1 MPHETICPDGLTFEA
16 LENETILDA
25 CLRNGVHI
33 EHVCE
38 KSCACTTCH
47 VIIEEGFEKVDFRS
61 RNIKNFEDLEKNSVD
76 LYSAVKSLYLQR
88 RENLINNGSTSDDEW
103 KDFK

>member
-76 LYSAVKSLYLQR
+76 LYSTVKSLYLQR
-88 RENLINNGSTSDDEW
+88 RENIINNGSTSVDEC